1 MKIRANNS
9 ERGFSL
15 IEALVTLVLLT
26 VIILMLYELMIGSM
40 KATMFVESRNDLE
53 IFAQRTVNAIQTA
66 TIQSRIIHQE
76 IPLGLGPKYRN
87 LIVASD
93 LDWAI
98 YPDSRLPL
106 VDPGCFPPSPP
117 GCDPAEP
124 ALLEPDDSTDTWVG
138 NSMLLVRA
146 LEPVPIPYDHDDDPL
161 TDPIPFFVDR
171 YRLEFYFLSAN
182 GSRNFNGSGS
192 FVDLIKA
199 EGPDFADYFQLSTTF
214 PGLSAPQR
222 DEIADGLAL
231 LPGPLTAEERNRMEV
246 DGPITQAWDPAADPT
261 ALPPNNAFYDID
273 LSGNLN
279 PAVVTALDLRKES
292 MLPEFAGGRI
302 GGKMEYSVA
311 TNSDTPLGERFG
323 PLRIMDKVPLFGYKN
338 SAFPA
343 GFEIK
348 IIGPT
353 GARTV
358 WNRVVLCSESVR
370 LQSGGPGRDIES
382 QESVVI
388 TSARE
393 Y

>member
-1 MKIRANNS
+1 
-9 ERGFSL
+9 
-15 IEALVTLVLLT
+15 
-26 VIILMLYELMIGSM
+26 MLYELMIGSM

-76 IPLGLGPKYRN
+76 NALGQDYRN
-87 LIVASD
+87 LLLASD
-93 LDWAI
+93 LDWGI
-98 YPDSRLPL
+98 YPDSRLP
-106 VDPGCFPPSPP
+106 VADTSAG
-117 GCDPAEP
+117 
-124 ALLEPDDSTDTWVG
+124 ALLEPDASTDTFVG

-146 LEPVPIPYDHDDDPL
+146 LEPVPILYDHDEDGGTTPE
-161 TDPIPFFVDR
+161 IPFFVDR

-222 DEIADGLAL
+222 DQIADGLAA
-231 LPGPLTAEERNRMEV
+231 LPAPLTAEERNRMEV
-246 DGPITQAWDPAADPT
+246 DGPITQAWDPTVFAIA
-261 ALPPNNAFYDID
+261 PPPPPYAFYDID
-273 LSGNLN
+273 GVGNLN
-279 PAVVTALDLRKES
+279 GVVLASLDLKKES

-302 GGKMEYSVA
+302 GGKMEYSVS
-311 TNSDTPLGERFG
+311 TNSDTPIGDRFG
-323 PLRIMDKVPLFGYKN
+323 PLRIMDQVPLFGYKN
-338 SAFPA
+338 NNFPA

-348 IIGPT
+348 MIGPS
-353 GARTV
+353 GARSV
-358 WNRVVLCSESVR
+358 WNRIVLCAERVR
-370 LQSGGPGRDIES
+370 LQTGGPGRDIES